1 MVKIRQVDV
10 SMLDKPKTASSPRA
24 KQLTPAAAARLK
36 QHRQFVRMLS
46 KVNDRDAVFE
56 IRMDKTEKA
65 ATIRQ
70 RLMKAATEAG
80 KDVVVRKSEQGWLVG
95 MATDDRRS
103 KRGRRKSSD
112 TSRAQ
117 A

>member
-10 SMLDKPKTASSPRA
+10 SMLDRPKTSNAARA
-24 KQLTPAAAARLK
+24 KQLSPAAAARQK

-56 IRMDKTEKA
+56 VRLEKTEKA
-65 ATIRQ
+65 LTVRQ

-80 KDVVVRKSEQGWLVG
+80 KDIVVRKSEHGWLVG
-95 MATDDRRS
+95 MGTDDRRS
-103 KRGRRKSSD
+103 KRGRRKSAD
-112 TSRAQ
+112 TTRAQ

>member
-10 SMLDKPKTASSPRA
+10 SMLDKPKASSAARA
-24 KQLTPAAAARLK
+24 QQLSPAAAARQK

-56 IRMDKTEKA
+56 IRLDKTEKA
-65 ATIRQ
+65 LTVRQ
-70 RLMKAATEAG
+70 RLMKAASEAG
-80 KDVVVRKSEQGWLVG
+80 KDIVVRKSERGWLIG

-103 KRGRRKSSD
+103 KRGRRKSTATTRS
-112 TSRAQ
+112 Q

>member
-10 SMLDKPKTASSPRA
+10 SMLDKPKGSTARA
-24 KQLTPAAAARLK
+24 KQMSPAAAARQA

-56 IRMDKTEKA
+56 VRLDKSEKA
-65 ATIRQ
+65 LTVRQ
-70 RLMKAATEAG
+70 RLMKAASEAG
-80 KDVVVRKSEQGWLVG
+80 KDIVVRKSERGWLVG
-95 MATDDRRS
+95 MATDERRS
-103 KRGRRKSSD
+103 KRGRRKATGATRS
-112 TSRAQ
+112 Q